1 MTKTINDFYDA
12 FLKLYADR
20 PDDRIAVTDLARL
33 AGYHRNTFYAH
44 FRDVGDMLDKLKNR
58 AADEIVCRAHRI
70 FCSHSE
76 MREASCREPRGF
88 MTWLRL
94 LFERDAETHFSEM
107 LCEKCRPIWEDGYH
121 SVSSGMRREIEIE
134 YRMRGTIAALSYY
147 CQHEPCFSLSELYTF
162 LRDMAK

>member
-1 MTKTINDFYDA
+1 MTKTIYDFYDA

-20 PDDRIAVTDLARL
+20 SIDRIAVTDLARM
-33 AGYHRNTFYAH
+33 AGYHRNTFYTN
-44 FRDVGDMLDKLKNR
+44 FRDVGDMLDKVKNR
-58 AADEIVCRAHRI
+58 AADEIVSRAHEI
-70 FCSHSE
+70 FCSRGRSKEGFPQELH
-76 MREASCREPRGF
+76 GF

-94 LFERDAETHFSEM
+94 LFERDAETRFSEL

-134 YRMRGTIAALSYY
+134 YKMRGTIAALSYY

>member
-1 MTKTINDFYDA
+1 MTKTIDDLYEA

-20 PDDRIAVTDLARL
+20 PIGRIAVTDLARL

-44 FRDVGDMLDKLKNR
+44 FRDMDDLLDKMKNR
-58 AADEIVCRAHRI
+58 AADEVVCRAHRV

-76 MREASCREPRGF
+76 MKAACLREPNGF

-94 LFERDAETHFSEM
+94 LFERDEETRFSEM
-107 LCEKCRPIWEDGYH
+107 LCDKCRPIWEDGYR
-121 SVSSGMRREIEIE
+121 SASSGMRRQIEIE
-134 YRMRGTIAALSYY
+134 YKMRGTIAALSYY
-147 CQHEPCFSLSELYTF
+147 CRNEQCFSLSELYTF